1 MWLWSNLAGGLRAL
15 FGKRQSEREMEEE
28 LRGYL
33 EAAVEQR
40 MRSGMSAEEARRVA
54 RAELGSLESVKDE
67 IRSAGWE
74 AAVEAFWR
82 DIRYSVRVL
91 AKSPAFTA
99 VVVLTLAL
107 GIGANTAIFSLV
119 DAILLRYLPVVKPE
133 ELVEVSHTSFTNP
146 LWEQVRDRQDV
157 FSGVFAWSADRFN
170 LTRGGAVQYAN
181 GLWASGDFFRT
192 LGLRPA
198 AGRLLTAG
206 DDRRGCPAL
215 AVLSHASWRER
226 YGGAGSAIG
235 SAISLD
241 GHPFQIVGVAPAGFY
256 GMDVGTRFDVAI
268 PICAASLFDGPRSR
282 LDARSWW
289 WLRAVGR
296 PKPGTGMARLKTRL
310 AALSP
315 EIFGA
320 AVPQNWDSESQ
331 KNFRK
336 RVLDPVPASKGFSVL
351 RSQYEQPLHVLMAVV
366 GLVLLIACA
375 NIASLLLARAAA
387 RGREMAMRQA
397 LGASRLRLVRQ
408 LLVESVLLSLSG
420 ASLGLLFAHWGN
432 AVLVRYLSTVGHAVF
447 LDFSLDTRVLA
458 FTAAV
463 AILTGL
469 LFGVAPAFRGT
480 SESLTTAIKGIAASP
495 GGPRFRLWIVASQ
508 VALSLVLLVTAGLLL
523 RSFRKLAT
531 LDIGFDRHQV
541 LLVNANL
548 ATAQVPKAHYR
559 ATYDEIETRV
569 RALPGVV
576 STSRSMITP
585 LEGSEWNTNIRSDV
599 PNPPAGDDA
608 LAYFNSVSPTYFDTL
623 RTPML
628 VGRNFN
634 RADTD
639 SSPQVAVINQTLAR
653 KFFAGL
659 NPLGRTFR
667 VEGEA
672 RKLEPPVEVVGIV
685 KDAKYESVRED
696 TYPTVFRPLTQVPTG
711 GITLEIRTA
720 VAAAAVVPAIQQL
733 IARVNTEIPIEIHTL
748 AAQVN
753 DSLTRERLLA
763 ALSAFFGAL
772 ALLLAMIG
780 LYGTLSYLVTGR
792 RVEFGIRMA
801 LGASSRS
808 ILGLVMRDVAAL
820 VAGGVAAGIAIS
832 LVTGRLLGAM
842 LFGLQPRDPA
852 TMAMAAGLLAA
863 VSLAASFLA
872 ARRATKVDPM
882 SALRHE

>member
-1 MWLWSNLAGGLRAL
+1 
-15 FGKRQSEREMEEE
+15 
-28 LRGYL
+28 
-33 EAAVEQR
+33 
-40 MRSGMSAEEARRVA
+40 
-54 RAELGSLESVKDE
+54 
-67 IRSAGWE
+67 
-74 AAVEAFWR
+74 
-82 DIRYSVRVL
+82 
-91 AKSPAFTA
+91 
-99 VVVLTLAL
+99 
-107 GIGANTAIFSLV
+107 
-119 DAILLRYLPVVKPE
+119 
-133 ELVEVSHTSFTNP
+133 
-146 LWEQVRDRQDV
+146 
-157 FSGVFAWSADRFN
+157 
-170 LTRGGAVQYAN
+170 
-181 GLWASGDFFRT
+181 
-192 LGLRPA
+192 
-198 AGRLLTAG
+198 
-206 DDRRGCPAL
+206 
-215 AVLSHASWRER
+215 
-226 YGGAGSAIG
+226 
-235 SAISLD
+235 
-241 GHPFQIVGVAPAGFY
+241 
-256 GMDVGTRFDVAI
+256 
-268 PICAASLFDGPRSR
+268 
-282 LDARSWW
+282 
-289 WLRAVGR
+289 
-296 PKPGTGMARLKTRL
+296 
-310 AALSP
+310 
-315 EIFGA
+315 
-320 AVPQNWDSESQ
+320 
-331 KNFRK
+331 
-336 RVLDPVPASKGFSVL
+336 
-351 RSQYEQPLHVLMAVV
+351 
-366 GLVLLIACA
+366 
-375 NIASLLLARAAA
+375 
-387 RGREMAMRQA
+387 
-397 LGASRLRLVRQ
+397 
-408 LLVESVLLSLSG
+408 
-420 ASLGLLFAHWGN
+420 
-432 AVLVRYLSTVGHAVF
+432 
-447 LDFSLDTRVLA
+447 
-458 FTAAV
+458 
-463 AILTGL
+463 
-469 LFGVAPAFRGT
+469 
-480 SESLTTAIKGIAASP
+480 
-495 GGPRFRLWIVASQ
+495 
-508 VALSLVLLVTAGLLL
+508 
-523 RSFRKLAT
+523 
-531 LDIGFDRHQV
+531 

-748 AAQVN
+748 AAQVD